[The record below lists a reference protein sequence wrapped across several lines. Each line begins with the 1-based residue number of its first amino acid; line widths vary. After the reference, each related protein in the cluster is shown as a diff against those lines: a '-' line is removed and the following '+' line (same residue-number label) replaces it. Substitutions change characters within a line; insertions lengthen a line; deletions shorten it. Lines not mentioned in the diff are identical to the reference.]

1 MPGRLLDQLVD
12 AGLVTEAQARASD
25 SGDPLVPSGRV
36 AQRLV
41 AEGLDERA
49 LAGFFVNLG
58 FGPMLRARDLARAD
72 DELVRRLPGP
82 VARDLCAMPLRPSR
96 VGAIVAMADPTD
108 EPSVAKLSGLLGD
121 SILPT
126 VAKLSDLLASI
137 DRAYPPAQATPPV
150 GDPLALA
157 RTRSA
162 TPTGAVPLVN
172 AKPPSGTE
180 KTLPSF
186 DASLSELVSTASPVW
201 DRAWNKTSP
210 TRDVSL
216 TPKATHIPLPH
227 LAATLTPHAFAPPSN
242 TPPPAAPVS
251 SQPNTPAPSSLH
263 AQSSP
268 PPASAPDPAIAAQL
282 DALARATSRDEVVRV
297 GCQACL
303 EAARSAAFLALR
315 KGVFRG
321 WDGAGDEVTSA
332 GIRSLWIPATNPS
345 ILNEVLHSGRPFHG
359 AYGQTAA
366 DHLFRAAFGSQ
377 GREVIVLPVL
387 VGSRLVG
394 VLCAN
399 DPAPQSTA
407 IVGIAEAMGRAFE
420 QLIVSQKSQG

>member
-1 MPGRLLDQLVD
+1 MRGRLVEQLVD

-25 SGDPLVPSGRV
+25 AGDPLVPSGQV
-36 AQRLV
+36 AQSLV
-41 AEGLDERA
+41 SQGLDERA

-58 FGPMLRARDLARAD
+58 FGPMLRARELERAD
-72 DELVRRLPGP
+72 ADLVRRLPGA

-108 EPSVAKLSGLLGD
+108 ERSVAKLGELLGD

-126 VAKLSDLLASI
+126 VAKLSDLLESI
-137 DRAYPPAQATPPV
+137 DRAYPPEQATPT

-157 RTRSA
+157 RARSA

-180 KTLPSF
+180 KTVPSF
-186 DASLSELVSTASPVW
+186 DAPLSELVSTASPVW
-201 DRAWNKTSP
+201 DRAWNNTTP

-227 LAATLTPHAFAPPSN
+227 LSTTLTPHAFAPPSN
-242 TPPPAAPVS
+242 TPHPAKPISSRPNPPA
-251 SQPNTPAPSSLH
+251 PASLH
-263 AQSSP
+263 GSSNP
-268 PPASAPDPAIAAQL
+268 PPASASDPAIAAHL
-282 DALARATSRDEVVRV
+282 DELAQASSRDEVVRV
-297 GCQACL
+297 ACRACL
-303 EAARSAAFLALR
+303 AAARGAAFLALR

-345 ILNEVLHSGRPFHG
+345 ILNEVLHSGRAFHG

-366 DHLFRAAFGSQ
+366 DHLFRAAFGSH
-377 GREVIVLPVL
+377 GREVTVLPVL
-387 VGSRLVG
+387 VGSRMVG

-407 IVGIAEAMGRAFE
+407 IEGIADAMGRAFE
-420 QLIVSQKSQG
+420 QLIVSKKSPG

>member
-1 MPGRLLDQLVD
+1 MPGRLVDQLVD

-25 SGDPLVPSGRV
+25 AGDPLVPSGQV
-36 AQRLV
+36 AQSLV
-41 AEGLDERA
+41 AGGLDERA
-49 LAGFFVNLG
+49 LAGFFVTLG

-72 DELVRRLPGP
+72 ADLVRRLPGA
-82 VARDLCAMPLRPSR
+82 VARDLCAMPLQPSR

-108 EPSVAKLSGLLGD
+108 ERSVAKLGELLGD
-121 SILPT
+121 GILPT
-126 VAKLSDLLASI
+126 VAKLSDLLESI
-137 DRAYPPAQATPPV
+137 DRAYPPERASPV
-150 GDPLALA
+150 RDPLALA
-157 RTRSA
+157 RSRSA

-186 DASLSELVSTASPVW
+186 DASLSQMVSTASPVW
-201 DRAWNKTSP
+201 DRAWNNTTP

-216 TPKATHIPLPH
+216 TPKASHIPLPH
-227 LAATLTPHAFAPPSN
+227 VSTTLTPHAFAPP
-242 TPPPAAPVS
+242 
-251 SQPNTPAPSSLH
+251 
-263 AQSSP
+263 
-268 PPASAPDPAIAAQL
+268 AITAQL
-282 DALARATSRDEVVRV
+282 DELARASSRDEVV
-297 GCQACL
+297 GIACQACL
-303 EAARSAAFLALR
+303 AAARGAAFLALR

-345 ILNEVLHSGRPFHG
+345 ILNEVLHSGRAFHG

-366 DHLFRAAFGSQ
+366 DHLFRAAFGTH
-377 GREVIVLPVL
+377 GREVSVVPVL

-394 VLCAN
+394 LLCAN

-407 IVGIAEAMGRAFE
+407 IEGIAEAMGRAFE
-420 QLIVSQKSQG
+420 QLIVAQKSGG

>member
-1 MPGRLLDQLVD
+1 MRGRLVDQLVD

-25 SGDPLVPSGRV
+25 PGDPLVPSARV
-36 AQRLV
+36 AQSLV
-41 AEGLDERA
+41 AEGLDESV
-49 LAGFFVNLG
+49 LAGFFVGMG
-58 FGPMLRARDLARAD
+58 FGPILRARELARAD
-72 DELVRRLPGP
+72 SDLVRRLPGAA
-82 VARDLCAMPLRPSR
+82 ARDLCAMPLRPSR
-96 VGAIVAMADPTD
+96 VGPIVAMVDPTD
-108 EPSVAKLSGLLGD
+108 ERSVAKLSELLGE

-126 VAKLSDLLASI
+126 VAKLSDLLESI
-137 DRAYPPAQATPPV
+137 DRAYPPEPSTTV
-150 GDPLALA
+150 SDPLALA
-157 RTRSA
+157 RARSA

-172 AKPPSGTE
+172 EKPASGTE

-201 DRAWNKTSP
+201 DRAWNTTTP

-227 LAATLTPHAFAPPSN
+227 LSTTLTPHAFAPPPV
-242 TPPPAAPVS
+242 TPRPATPVS
-251 SQPNTPAPSSLH
+251 SRPNPPAPSSLRG
-263 AQSSP
+263 SP
-268 PPASAPDPAIAAQL
+268 SPRPASAADPAIAAQL
-282 DALARATSRDEVVRV
+282 DELARANTRDEVVRV
-297 GCQACL
+297 ACQACL
-303 EAARSAAFLALR
+303 AAARGAAFLALR

-345 ILNEVLHSGRPFHG
+345 ILNEVLHSGRAFHG

-366 DHLFRAAFGSQ
+366 DHLFRAAFGSH

-387 VGSRLVG
+387 VGARMVG

-407 IVGIAEAMGRAFE
+407 IEGIADAMGRAFE

>member
-1 MPGRLLDQLVD
+1 MPGRLVDQLVD

-25 SGDPLVPSGRV
+25 AGDPLVPSGQV
-36 AQRLV
+36 AQSLV
-41 AEGLDERA
+41 AGGLDERA
-49 LAGFFVNLG
+49 LAGFFVTLG

-72 DELVRRLPGP
+72 ADLVRRLPGA
-82 VARDLCAMPLRPSR
+82 VARDLCAMPLQPSR

-108 EPSVAKLSGLLGD
+108 ERSVAKLGELLGD
-121 SILPT
+121 GILPT
-126 VAKLSDLLASI
+126 VAKLSDLLESI
-137 DRAYPPAQATPPV
+137 DRAYPPEQASPV
-150 GDPLALA
+150 RDPLALA
-157 RTRSA
+157 RSRSA

-186 DASLSELVSTASPVW
+186 DASLSQMVSTASPVW
-201 DRAWNKTSP
+201 DRAWNNTTP

-216 TPKATHIPLPH
+216 TPKASHIPLPH
-227 LAATLTPHAFAPPSN
+227 VSTTLTPHAFAPP
-242 TPPPAAPVS
+242 
-251 SQPNTPAPSSLH
+251 
-263 AQSSP
+263 
-268 PPASAPDPAIAAQL
+268 AITAQL
-282 DALARATSRDEVVRV
+282 DELARASSRDEVV
-297 GCQACL
+297 GIACQACL
-303 EAARSAAFLALR
+303 AAARGAAFLALR

-345 ILNEVLHSGRPFHG
+345 ILNEVLHSGRAFHG

-366 DHLFRAAFGSQ
+366 DHLFRAAFRTH
-377 GREVIVLPVL
+377 GREVSVVPVL

-394 VLCAN
+394 LLCAN

-407 IVGIAEAMGRAFE
+407 IEGIAEAMGRAFE
-420 QLIVSQKSQG
+420 QLIVAQKSRS

>member
-1 MPGRLLDQLVD
+1 MPGRLVDQLVD

-25 SGDPLVPSGRV
+25 AGDPLVPSGRV
-36 AQRLV
+36 AQSLV

-49 LAGFFVNLG
+49 LAGFFVGMG
-58 FGPMLRARDLARAD
+58 FGPMLRARELARAD
-72 DELVRRLPGP
+72 ADLVRRVPGD

-108 EPSVAKLSGLLGD
+108 ERSVATLSELLGD

-126 VAKLSDLLASI
+126 VAKLSDLLESI
-137 DRAYPPAQATPPV
+137 DLAYPTEPSTAV
-150 GDPLALA
+150 SDPLALA

-172 AKPPSGTE
+172 AKPASGTE
-180 KTLPSF
+180 KTVPSF
-186 DASLSELVSTASPVW
+186 DAPLSELVSTASPVW
-201 DRAWNKTSP
+201 DRAWKNTTP

-227 LAATLTPHAFAPPSN
+227 LSTTLTPHAFAPPAV
-242 TPPPAAPVS
+242 TPHPAPPVS
-251 SQPNTPAPSSLH
+251 SRPNPPAPSSLRG
-263 AQSSP
+263 ASSP
-268 PPASAPDPAIAAQL
+268 PPASASDPAIAAQL
-282 DALARATSRDEVVRV
+282 DELARASTRDEVVHV
-297 GCQACL
+297 ACQACL
-303 EAARSAAFLALR
+303 AAARGAAFLALR

-345 ILNEVLHSGRPFHG
+345 ILNEVLHSGRAFHG

-366 DHLFRAAFGSQ
+366 DHLFRAAFGSH

-387 VGSRLVG
+387 VGSRMVG

-407 IVGIAEAMGRAFE
+407 IEGIADAMGRAFE
-420 QLIVSQKSQG
+420 QLIVSQKSQS

>member
-25 SGDPLVPSGRV
+25 TGDPLVPSGRV

-41 AEGLDERA
+41 AEGLDESA
-49 LAGFFVNLG
+49 LAGFFVHLG
-58 FGPMLRARDLARAD
+58 FGPMLRARELARAD
-72 DELVRRLPGP
+72 GELVRRLPGAL
-82 VARDLCAMPLRPSR
+82 ARKLFAMPLRPSR

-108 EPSVAKLSGLLGD
+108 ERSVAKLSALLGD

-126 VAKLSDLLASI
+126 VAKLSDLLAAI
-137 DRAYPPAQATPPV
+137 DRAYPTTQATPV
-150 GDPLALA
+150 DNPLALA
-157 RTRSA
+157 RARLA
-162 TPTGAVPLVN
+162 TPTDAVPLVS

-186 DASLSELVSTASPVW
+186 DASLSELVSTASPAW
-201 DRAWNKTSP
+201 DRAWNKTTP
-210 TRDVSL
+210 TSDVSL
-216 TPKATHIPLPH
+216 TPKATHVPSTQLST
-227 LAATLTPHAFAPPSN
+227 TLTPHAFAPPSN
-242 TPPPAAPVS
+242 THSPPASVFS
-251 SQPNTPAPSSLH
+251 RHKTPAPSSRH
-263 AQSSP
+263 ASSNA
-268 PPASAPDPAIAAQL
+268 PPASASDPAIAAQL
-282 DALARATSRDEVVRV
+282 DALASASSRDEVVRA
-297 GCQACL
+297 GCEACL
-303 EAARSAAFLALR
+303 AFARSAAFLAMR

-377 GREVIVLPVL
+377 GREVLVLPVF

-399 DPAPQSTA
+399 DPAPRTTA
-407 IVGIAEAMGRAFE
+407 IEEIADAMGRAFE
-420 QLIVSQKSQG
+420 QLIVSQKSRD

>member
-1 MPGRLLDQLVD
+1 MLGRLVDQLVD

-25 SGDPLVPSGRV
+25 AGDPLVPSGRV
-36 AQRLV
+36 AQSLV
-41 AEGLDERA
+41 AEGLDEGA
-49 LAGFFVNLG
+49 LAGFFVSMG
-58 FGPMLRARDLARAD
+58 FGPMLRARELASAD
-72 DELVRRLPGP
+72 DDLVRRLPGA

-108 EPSVAKLSGLLGD
+108 ERSVAKLSEVLGD

-126 VAKLSDLLASI
+126 VAKLSDLLESI
-137 DRAYPPAQATPPV
+137 DRAYPADQPTPVSDPV
-150 GDPLALA
+150 AVA
-157 RTRSA
+157 RSRSA
-162 TPTGAVPLVN
+162 TPSGTVPLVN

-201 DRAWNKTSP
+201 DRAWNNTSP

-216 TPKATHIPLPH
+216 TPKASHIPLPH
-227 LAATLTPHAFAPPSN
+227 LSTSLTPHTFAPPPI
-242 TPPPAAPVS
+242 TPHPETPVS
-251 SQPNTPAPSSLH
+251 SRPNRLARSSLRGS
-263 AQSSP
+263 SSP
-268 PPASAPDPAIAAQL
+268 RPPSASDPAIAAQL
-282 DALARATSRDEVVRV
+282 DELASASSRDEVVRV
-297 GCQACL
+297 ACQACL
-303 EAARSAAFLALR
+303 AAARGAAFLALR

-345 ILNEVLHSGRPFHG
+345 ILNEVLHSGRVFQG

-366 DHLFRAAFGSQ
+366 DHLFRAAFGSH
-377 GREVIVLPVL
+377 GREVIVVPVL

-394 VLCAN
+394 ALCAN
-399 DPAPQSTA
+399 DPASQSRA
-407 IVGIAEAMGRAFE
+407 IEGIAEAMGRAFE
-420 QLIVSQKSQG
+420 RLIVSQKSPG

>member
-1 MPGRLLDQLVD
+1 MPGRLVDQLVD

-25 SGDPLVPSGRV
+25 PGDPLVPSGRV
-36 AQRLV
+36 AQSLV

-49 LAGFFVNLG
+49 LAGFFVGMG
-58 FGPMLRARDLARAD
+58 FGPMLRTRDLARAD
-72 DELVRRLPGP
+72 VDLVRRVPRD

-108 EPSVAKLSGLLGD
+108 ERSVAKLSELLGD

-126 VAKLSDLLASI
+126 VAKLSDLLESI
-137 DRAYPPAQATPPV
+137 DRAYPPEPSTRV
-150 GDPLALA
+150 SDPLALA

-172 AKPPSGTE
+172 VKPASGTE

-186 DASLSELVSTASPVW
+186 DASLSDLVSTASPVW
-201 DRAWNKTSP
+201 DRAWNNTPP

-216 TPKATHIPLPH
+216 TPKATHIPVPH
-227 LAATLTPHAFAPPSN
+227 FSTTLTPHAFAPPSV
-242 TPPPAAPVS
+242 TPQAARVS
-251 SQPNTPAPSSLH
+251 SRPNPS
-263 AQSSP
+263 AAASP
-268 PPASAPDPAIAAQL
+268 RGASNPPSPTASDPAIVAQIDEL
-282 DALARATSRDEVVRV
+282 MRASTRDEVVRV
-297 GCQACL
+297 ACQACL
-303 EAARSAAFLALR
+303 AAARGAAFLALR
-315 KGVFRG
+315 RGVFRG

-345 ILNEVLHSGRPFHG
+345 VLNEVLHSGRAFHG

-366 DHLFRAAFGSQ
+366 DHLFRAAFGSH
-377 GREVIVLPVL
+377 GREVMVLPVI
-387 VGSRLVG
+387 VGSRMVG

-407 IVGIAEAMGRAFE
+407 IEGIAGAMGRAFE
-420 QLIVSQKSQG
+420 QLIVSKKSQG